1 MITETEL
8 REAMQH
14 SAARADQLIERCGS
28 AASQPDLI
36 DRHRPM
42 DRAPSVR
49 RRVGVS
55 LAAAVAVAVVTGGGP
70 VLARLAHQSPAAPQ
84 RDSAA
89 GPGRPAVAAPHTD
102 VAITNLATVAGD
114 SGYTLDAGM
123 ETITPPAG
131 GIHVMALPPGRFDPT
146 RRLTDPQPVSVG
158 GAHGYAG
165 RALIYLIDPAN
176 RQQAPK
182 AGAPRNTV
190 AWPAR
195 GGTWL
200 VVQSVMADDPGFA
213 DVPVAALVHDAE
225 QLRVQLTAAPLR
237 SGYRAR
243 WLPSGLALTGVTG
256 SVGNPAVALTLT
268 AGRKSITVQ
277 LGSGT
282 VVRASTPDRHSATR
296 HVAGY
301 TVTVTGTGYDLAT
314 VQRVLN
320 GLDVS
325 RLHGPQSGWWTLD
338 QAVNG

>member
-1 MITETEL
+1 
-8 REAMQH
+8 
-14 SAARADQLIERCGS
+14 
-28 AASQPDLI
+28 
-36 DRHRPM
+36 
-42 DRAPSVR
+42 
-49 RRVGVS
+49 
-55 LAAAVAVAVVTGGGP
+55 
-70 VLARLAHQSPAAPQ
+70 
-84 RDSAA
+84 
-89 GPGRPAVAAPHTD
+89 
-102 VAITNLATVAGD
+102 VAITNLATVPGD

-131 GIHVMALPPGRFDPT
+131 GIQVMALPPGRFDPT

-190 AWPAR
+190 AWPA
-195 GGTWL
+195 GGGSWL
-200 VVQSVMADDPGFA
+200 VVQSVLADGPGFA

-225 QLRVQLTAAPLR
+225 QLRVQLAPAPLR

-256 SVGNPAVALTLT
+256 LVGDPTVDLMLT
-268 AGRKSITVQ
+268 AAGKSIMISSVRGAPT
-277 LGSGT
+277 LGQRS
-282 VVRASTPDRHSATR
+282 STSDRPSATK
-296 HVAGY
+296 HIAGF

-325 RLHGPQSGWWTLD
+325 RLHGPRSGWWTLD